1 MVMKAAHG
9 SITNE
14 DWIDIS
20 VPLRTGMVHYP
31 GDPPV
36 KLDLDQDLDKGDP
49 VTVTRISMSAHAG
62 THVDAPRHFL
72 KGTASIDDM
81 PVDATNGAA
90 RVITITDE
98 ESIKL
103 PELEGHDIVSG
114 EILLFKTRNS
124 SLWSHDT
131 FRRDFVYLSTP
142 AAVYLAEKGV
152 RAVGIDYLSV
162 DGFEKNEG
170 EAHRIL
176 LEASVWI
183 IEGLDLSA
191 VEPGRYD
198 LMCLP
203 LRIEGGEAAPARA
216 LVRPCSACH
225 DPSC

>member
-20 VPLRTGMVHYP
+20 VPLRTGTVHYP

-36 KLDLDQDLDKGDP
+36 RIELDQDLDRGDP
-49 VTVTRISMSAHAG
+49 ITVTRISMSAHAG

-81 PVDATNGAA
+81 PVDATNGPA
-90 RVITITDE
+90 RVITITDM

-103 PELEGHDIVSG
+103 PELEGYDIVPG
-114 EILLFKTRNS
+114 EILLFQTRNS
-124 SLWSHDT
+124 SLWSYDT
-131 FRRDFVYLSTP
+131 FQRDFVYLSTP
-142 AAVYLAEKGV
+142 AAVYLAQKRV
-152 RAVGIDYLSV
+152 KTVGIDYLSV
-162 DGFEKNEG
+162 DRFEKNEG

-191 VEPGRYD
+191 VAPGRHE

-216 LVRPCSACH
+216 LVRPCSACPV
-225 DPSC
+225 PSH